1 MIGKGFILIKTLALP
16 FCHKK
21 VTLPTMNDKHV
32 TRTTSARIPTKYGNF
47 QLCAYTNSE
56 DDKDHLALFVGDIE
70 NAENVLTRVH
80 SECFTGDVLGSLRCD
95 CGEQLDFAM
104 QKIAEQGCGVIVYMR
119 QEGRGIGLSKKI
131 EAYNLQDAGHD
142 TVDANI
148 LLGHLADEREY
159 SLAALILQDLKV
171 KSIRLLTNNPTKIE
185 ALEAEGIVVKERV
198 GVEGTVHP
206 ENAQYLM
213 TKAKRMNHILSIDN
227 SHDAHL
233 KKDQHE
239 PQPTD

>member
-1 MIGKGFILIKTLALP
+1 MT
-16 FCHKK
+16 
-21 VTLPTMNDKHV
+21 DKHV
-32 TRTTSARIPTKYGNF
+32 ILTTSARIPTKYGDF

-159 SLAALILQDLKV
+159 SLAALILKNLKV

-185 ALEAEGIVVKERV
+185 ALKAEGIEVTERV

-213 TKAKRMNHILSIDN
+213 TKVKRMNHILSIDN
-227 SHDAHL
+227 PL
-233 KKDQHE
+233 EVNLEKDQHE

>member
-1 MIGKGFILIKTLALP
+1 MTS
-16 FCHKK
+16 
-21 VTLPTMNDKHV
+21 KHV
-32 TRTTSARIPTKYGNF
+32 TRRSCARIPTKYGDF
-47 QLCAYTNSE
+47 QLCYYTNSE
-56 DDKDHLALFVGDIE
+56 DKKAHLALVFGEIE
-70 NAENVLTRVH
+70 NTENVLTRVH

-104 QKIAEQGCGVIVYMR
+104 QKIAKEGHGVIVYMR

-148 LLGHLADEREY
+148 ILGHQADEREY
-159 SLAALILQDLKV
+159 SLAALILNELGV

-185 ALEAEGIVVKERV
+185 ALEAEGITVSERV

-213 TKAKRMNHILSIDN
+213 TKAKRMNHILSLNNTPDPHPEIDR
-227 SHDAHL
+227 
-233 KKDQHE
+233 HE

>member
-1 MIGKGFILIKTLALP
+1 MTS
-16 FCHKK
+16 
-21 VTLPTMNDKHV
+21 KHV
-32 TRTTSARIPTKYGNF
+32 TRISCARIPTKYGDF
-47 QLCAYTNSE
+47 QLCYYTNSE
-56 DDKDHLALFVGDIE
+56 DNKAHLALVFGDIE

-104 QKIAEQGCGVIVYMR
+104 QKIAKEGRGVIVYRR

-148 LLGHLADEREY
+148 LLGHQADEREY
-159 SLAALILQDLKV
+159 SLAALILNELGV

-185 ALEAEGIVVKERV
+185 ALEAEGIIVNERV

-213 TKAKRMNHILSIDN
+213 TKAKRMNHILSLNNAPDSRPEN
-227 SHDAHL
+227 
-233 KKDQHE
+233 KRHE